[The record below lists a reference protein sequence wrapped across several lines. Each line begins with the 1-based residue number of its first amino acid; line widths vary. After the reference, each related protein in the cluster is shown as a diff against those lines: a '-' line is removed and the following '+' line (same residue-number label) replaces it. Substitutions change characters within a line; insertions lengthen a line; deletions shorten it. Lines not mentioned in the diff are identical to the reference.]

1 MNARSH
7 ILAATFAAVM
17 ATAMTVGLMPSA
29 YGAQL
34 VTDLSE
40 HQVRIRSNFNGTQIL
55 LFGAIEV
62 NTANERAL
70 GRDIVIVVSAPSRPV
85 TVRRKERI
93 AGIWVNHDALT
104 FPNVPGYY
112 AVASSRPLEVTASV
126 ETLKRE
132 QIGIDNINFG
142 PPLVQ
147 GIDGSRVGMAPDEEL
162 NFAKALIRNKK
173 RERLFISDPGGII
186 FLGQTL
192 FRATVDIPAN
202 VPVGLYT
209 ATVFLLQDG
218 EVVDAISSPLYID
231 KSGLERFLYRF
242 AHNDALLY
250 GLIAVFGAALAG
262 WLGSVV
268 LRQR

>member
-1 MNARSH
+1 MRML
-7 ILAATFAAVM
+7 LAIGTAALIALTATPLVA
-17 ATAMTVGLMPSA
+17 
-29 YGAQL
+29 AQL

-40 HQVRIRSNFNGTQIL
+40 HQVRIRSNFTGTQIL

-62 NTANERAL
+62 NTANERSL
-70 GRDIVIVVSAPSRPV
+70 DRDVVVVVTGPARAV
-85 TVRRKERI
+85 TVRRKDRV
-93 AGIWVNHDALT
+93 AGIWINTESIT

-112 AVASSRPLEVTASV
+112 AVASSRPLEVTAESPV
-126 ETLKRE
+126 LQRE
-132 QIGIDNINFG
+132 QIGIDNVNFG
-142 PPLVQ
+142 VPLAQ
-147 GIDGSRVGMAPDEEL
+147 GMDGSRQILSVDDEK
-162 NFAKALIRNKK
+162 NFIKALVRNKR
-173 RERLFISDPGGII
+173 RERLYSSDPGGII

-192 FRATVDIPAN
+192 FRATVEIPAN

-209 ATVFLLQDG
+209 ATVFLIADG
-218 EVVDAISSPLYID
+218 QVVDAISSPLYID

-262 WLGSVV
+262 WLGSAV

>member
-1 MNARSH
+1 MTGFAR
-7 ILAATFAAVM
+7 ICVAAALAFM
-17 ATAMTVGLMPSA
+17 AGGLAPASA
-29 YGAQL
+29 AQL

-40 HQVRIRSNFNGTQIL
+40 HQVRIRSNFTGTQIL

-70 GRDIVIVVSAPSRPV
+70 DRDVVVVVTGPTRPV
-85 TVRRKERI
+85 TVRRKAKV
-93 AGIWVNHDALT
+93 AGIWINHDALT
-104 FPNVPGYY
+104 FPKVPGYY
-112 AVASSRPLEVTASV
+112 AVASSRPLEVTADTS
-126 ETLKRE
+126 LLQRE
-132 QIGIDNINFG
+132 QIGVDNIDFG
-142 PPLVQ
+142 TPVAR
-147 GIDGSRVGMAPDEEL
+147 GVDGSTEIMSPDEER
-162 NFAKALIRNKK
+162 NFMKALIRNKR
-173 RERLFISDPGGII
+173 REKLYISDPGGII

-209 ATVFLLQDG
+209 ATVFLFHDG
-218 EVVDAISSPLYID
+218 KVVDAISSPLYID

-250 GLIAVFGAALAG
+250 GLIAVIGAGLAG
-262 WLGSVV
+262 WLGSAV

>member
-1 MNARSH
+1 MTGISRIGIAS
-7 ILAATFAAVM
+7 IIALLACGFAPAQ
-17 ATAMTVGLMPSA
+17 A
-29 YGAQL
+29 AQL

-40 HQVRIRSNFNGTQIL
+40 HQVRIRSNFTGTQIL

-62 NTANERAL
+62 NTASERAL
-70 GRDIVIVVSAPSRPV
+70 DRDVVVVVTGPSRPV
-85 TVRRKERI
+85 TVRRKERV
-93 AGIWVNHDALT
+93 AGIWINHDALT
-104 FPNVPGYY
+104 FPKVPGYY
-112 AVASSRPLEVTASV
+112 AVASSRPLEVTA
-126 ETLKRE
+126 ETTMLQRE
-132 QIGIDNINFG
+132 QIGIENVDFG
-142 PPLVQ
+142 TPVAQ
-147 GIDGSRVGMAPDEEL
+147 GVVGSAEIMPPDEEK
-162 NFAKALIRNKK
+162 NFIKALIRNKR
-173 RERLFISDPGGII
+173 REKLYISDPGGII

-209 ATVFLLQDG
+209 ATVFLIHDG

-268 LRQR
+268 MRQR

>member
-1 MNARSH
+1 MTGIARIGIIS
-7 ILAATFAAVM
+7 LLTL
-17 ATAMTVGLMPSA
+17 MTCGSA
-29 YGAQL
+29 PAQAAQL

-40 HQVRIRSNFNGTQIL
+40 HQVRIRSNFTGTQIL

-62 NTANERAL
+62 NTASERAL
-70 GRDIVIVVSAPSRPV
+70 DRDVVVVVTGPSRPV
-85 TVRRKERI
+85 TVRRKERV
-93 AGIWVNHDALT
+93 AGIWINHDALT
-104 FPNVPGYY
+104 FPKVPGYY
-112 AVASSRPLEVTASV
+112 AVASSRPLEVTGEAAM
-126 ETLKRE
+126 LQRE
-132 QIGIDNINFG
+132 QIGIDNVNFG
-142 PPLVQ
+142 TPVAQ
-147 GIDGSRVGMAPDEEL
+147 GVDGSTEIMPPDEEK
-162 NFAKALIRNKK
+162 NFVKALIRNKR
-173 RERLFISDPGGII
+173 REKLYISDPGGII

-209 ATVFLLQDG
+209 ATVFLIHDG

-250 GLIAVFGAALAG
+250 GLIAVIGAALAG

-268 LRQR
+268 MRRR

>member
-1 MNARSH
+1 MRTY
-7 ILAATFAAVM
+7 LAI
-17 ATAMTVGLMPSA
+17 ATAALIALTATPIVA
-29 YGAQL
+29 AQL

-40 HQVRIRSNFNGTQIL
+40 HQVRIRSNFTGTQIL

-62 NTANERAL
+62 NTANERSL
-70 GRDIVIVVSAPSRPV
+70 DRDVVVVVTGPSRAV
-85 TVRRKERI
+85 TVRRKDRV
-93 AGIWVNHDALT
+93 AGIWINTESIT

-112 AVASSRPLEVTASV
+112 AVASSRPLEVTAEGPV
-126 ETLKRE
+126 LQRE
-132 QIGIDNINFG
+132 QIGIDNVNFG
-142 PPLVQ
+142 APLAQ
-147 GIDGSRVGMAPDEEL
+147 GIDGSRQILSVDDEKS
-162 NFAKALIRNKK
+162 FIKALVRNKR
-173 RERLFISDPGGII
+173 REKLYSSDPGGII

-192 FRATVDIPAN
+192 FRATVEIPAN

-209 ATVFLLQDG
+209 ATVYLIADG

-262 WLGSVV
+262 WLGSAV

>member
-1 MNARSH
+1 MMSFTR
-7 ILAATFAAVM
+7 IGLAATLALF
-17 ATAMTVGLMPSA
+17 VGSLLPASA
-29 YGAQL
+29 AQL

-40 HQVRIRSNFNGTQIL
+40 HQVRIRSNFTGTQIL

-70 GRDIVIVVSAPSRPV
+70 DRDVVVVVTGPTRPV
-85 TVRRKERI
+85 TVRRKTKV
-93 AGIWVNHDALT
+93 AGIWLNHDALT
-104 FPNVPGYY
+104 FPKVPGYY
-112 AVASSRPLEVTASV
+112 AVASSRPLEVTA
-126 ETLKRE
+126 ETAMLQRE
-132 QIGIDNINFG
+132 QIGIDNIDFG
-142 PPLVQ
+142 APVAQ
-147 GIDGSRVGMAPDEEL
+147 GVDGSIEIMSPAEERD
-162 NFAKALIRNKK
+162 FEKALIRNKR
-173 RERLFISDPGGII
+173 RENLYISDPGGII

-209 ATVFLLQDG
+209 ATVFLFHDG
-218 EVVDAISSPLYID
+218 QVVDAISSPLYID

-250 GLIAVFGAALAG
+250 GLIAVIGAAFAG
-262 WLGSVV
+262 WLGSAI